1 MTTLL
6 AHRGTLENSS
16 GERLPEHT
24 LVAYSA
30 AIDFGAD
37 FIEPDL
43 YITKDGILVASHDD
57 MGFGSMTYAEALA
70 KKPDLTTFDRIVDMV
85 QARSVETG
93 RDVGIALEIKPAKN
107 QDLSNKAADAMLK
120 VLAEKGFT
128 DPDKLYI
135 NSFDK
140 STLQHIHD
148 TAFAKYADAFG
159 DGEPPL
165 IKLVSTTQ
173 MKISA
178 AMDAVPFVS
187 SEVAYNNILGGNDFF
202 DGYSFPKEDGIS
214 DEALGF
220 LIGRV
225 HDQGKEAHLWNT
237 TGATTAQ
244 GYQDFLDMGADAVY
258 VDDSRAGKIAFGKDD
273 GVKVIFGDT
282 ADNALSGGQAADKI
296 AIYAMQ
302 GDDTIKFANSDS
314 QAFGDGGNDIISA
327 SGNSNLLNGGGGDD
341 FLSSTGAQ
349 NLLYG
354 GAGNNVIHFSD
365 GDTFRYD
372 GLATGN
378 NLVVGK
384 GQIAIEGFGAG
395 DLSFSKEDQDLLIH
409 LSDGGNIFIRDG
421 IDAGGTL
428 ANAITV
434 GGQAIDAHPTLVSA
448 GADVQPLLNQLE
460 SIELNGQ
467 QQLQADGLVS

>member
-6 AHRGTLENSS
+6 AHRGTLENSA

-43 YITKDGILVASHDD
+43 YITRDGVLVASHDD
-57 MGFGSMTYAEALA
+57 MGFDSMTYAEALV
-70 KKPDLTTFDRIVDMV
+70 KKPDLTTFDQIVDMV
-85 QARSVETG
+85 KARSVETG
-93 RDVGIALEIKPAKN
+93 REVGITLEIKPART
-107 QDLSNKAADAMLK
+107 QALSEQAADATLK
-120 VLAEKGFT
+120 LLAEKGFT
-128 DPDKLYI
+128 DPNKLYI
-135 NSFDK
+135 NSFDNH
-140 STLQHIHD
+140 TLQYIHD

-159 DGEPPL
+159 GSEPPL
-165 IKLVSTTQ
+165 IKLVSTVQ
-173 MKISA
+173 MQFSA
-178 AMDAVPFVS
+178 ALDAIPFVS
-187 SEVAYNNILGGNDFF
+187 SEMAYDNILAGSDFL

-225 HDQGKEAHLWNT
+225 HDRGKEAHLWNT

-258 VDDSRAGKIAFGKDD
+258 VDDSRAGKIAVGKDE
-273 GVKVIFGDT
+273 GVKVIFGDA
-282 ADNALSGGQAADKI
+282 ADNALSGDRAADKV

-302 GDDTIKFANSDS
+302 GNDTIKFANSDS

-327 SGNSNLLNGGGGDD
+327 SGNNNLLNGGGGDD
-341 FLSSTGAQ
+341 FLSSTGAES
-349 NLLYG
+349 LLYG

-365 GDTFRYD
+365 SDTFRYD

-378 NLVVGK
+378 NLLVGK
-384 GQIAIEGFGAG
+384 GQIAIENFGAG
-395 DLSFSKEDQDLLIH
+395 DLSFSKEGQDLLIH

-434 GGQAIDAHPTLVSA
+434 GGQAISAQPTLVSA
-448 GADVQPLLNQLE
+448 GADAQPLLNQLE
-460 SIELNGQ
+460 NIELNGL
-467 QQLQADGLVS
+467 QLQADGLVS